1 MSITANLGAARGS
14 GARTIG
20 GVARPI
26 DPTANQADP
35 ASPAYR
41 SLRSRAGLTL
51 DEGFDQLAAAIGDP
65 TRRRIFA
72 ALYHDPRPRTAAD
85 VAAEQGIS
93 RAVARSHLEVLRATG
108 LLQYVRRRG
117 LRGKPAHLYS
127 IDTDSAHWVPHPPR
141 QMGLLAMLILEAASL
156 GPDRIAGLVEQVGE
170 DYGAAIVS
178 LRSGTPPST
187 VEDALAPLRRTGEQF
202 TVERLDERASV
213 VAIEGSLFRDASRDR
228 PELICHLH
236 LGILRALLD
245 ELPVEV
251 EILQDAGLGGGLS
264 PAKPGTAGAR
274 SGDGPVG
281 SPNDEVCR
289 LLVRRVIR
297 GRGRARASGIA
308 G

>member
-1 MSITANLGAARGS
+1 MARS
-14 GARTIG
+14 
-20 GVARPI
+20 I
-26 DPTANQADP
+26 DPTRDQDDP

-51 DEGFDQLAAAIGDP
+51 DEGFDQLASAIGDP

-72 ALYHDPRPRTAAD
+72 ALYRDPTPRTAAD

-127 IDTDSAHWVPHPPR
+127 VDTDSAHWVPHPPR

-170 DYGAAIVS
+170 DYGAAIVA
-178 LRSGTPPST
+178 LRGGVPPST
-187 VEDALAPLRRTGEQF
+187 VEDALAPLRRTGEQLA
-202 TVERLDERASV
+202 VEQLEDGASV
-213 VAIEGSLFRDASRDR
+213 VVVEGSLFREASRDR

-245 ELPVEV
+245 GLPVAV
-251 EILQDAGLGGGLS
+251 EIFQDGAG
-264 PAKPGTAGAR
+264 GTAGGPGTGRRVAGADTPDGR
-274 SGDGPVG
+274 GDGR
-281 SPNDEVCR
+281 DEEICR
-289 LLVRRVIR
+289 LLVRVTRRGSRRV
-297 GRGRARASGIA
+297 ASTRRSA
-308 G
+308 